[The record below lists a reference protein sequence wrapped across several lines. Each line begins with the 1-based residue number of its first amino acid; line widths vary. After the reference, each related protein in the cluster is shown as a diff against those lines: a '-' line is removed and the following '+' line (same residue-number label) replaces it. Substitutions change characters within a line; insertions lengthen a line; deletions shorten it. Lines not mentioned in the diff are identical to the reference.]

1 MQKPSLKTV
10 AGSSLLGALA
20 VAAIAVASAQA
31 APAVQP
37 AGSEKCFGIA
47 KAAKNDCAGA
57 GHSCAGQSTKNMDK
71 ATFVYLPAGA
81 CDKIAGSS
89 MKAS

>member
-1 MQKPSLKTV
+1 MQKSLKIA

-20 VAAIAVASAQA
+20 VAAVVVAAQA

-47 KAAKNDCAGA
+47 KAGKNDCAGGA
-57 GHSCAGQSTKNMDK
+57 HSCAGMATKDMDK
-71 ATFVYLPAGA
+71 STYVYLPTGL

-89 MKAS
+89 MKAM

>member
-1 MQKPSLKTV
+1 MQKPSLKSV

-57 GHSCAGQSTKNMDK
+57 SHSCAGQATKDMDK
-71 ATFVYLPAGA
+71 STYVYLPAGA
-81 CDKIAGSS
+81 CAKIAGGNT
-89 MKAS
+89 KAM

>member
-1 MQKPSLKTV
+1 MQKPSFKTV

-57 GHSCAGQSTKNMDK
+57 SHSCAGQATKDMDK
-71 ATFVYLPAGA
+71 STYVYLPAGA
-81 CDKIAGSS
+81 CDKIAGGSKQK
-89 MKAS
+89 M

>member
-1 MQKPSLKTV
+1 MQKSLKIA

-20 VAAIAVASAQA
+20 VAAVAVAANA

-47 KAAKNDCAGA
+47 KAGKNDCAGSA
-57 GHSCAGQSTKNMDK
+57 HSCAGQATKDMDK
-71 ATFVYLPAGA
+71 STYVYLPAGL
-81 CDKIAGSS
+81 CGKIAGGTTTK
-89 MKAS
+89 M

>member
-1 MQKPSLKTV
+1 MQKPSLKIA

-20 VAAIAVASAQA
+20 VVAVAVAAQA

-47 KAAKNDCAGA
+47 KAGKNDCAGA
-57 GHSCAGQSTKNMDK
+57 GHSCAGQSTKDMDK
-71 ATFVYLPAGA
+71 GTYVYLPAGV
-81 CDKIAGSS
+81 CDKIAGSN
-89 MKAS
+89 MKAM

>member
-20 VAAIAVASAQA
+20 VAVVAVASAQA

-37 AGSEKCFGIA
+37 AGSEKCYGIA
-47 KAAKNDCAGA
+47 KASKNDCAGA
-57 GHSCAGQSTKNMDK
+57 GHACAGQSTKNMDK
-71 ATFVYLPAGA
+71 STYVYLPVGA
-81 CDKIAGSS
+81 CDKIAGGST
-89 MKAS
+89 KAM

>member
-10 AGSSLLGALA
+10 AGSTLLGALA

-57 GHSCAGQSTKNMDK
+57 GHSCAGQSTKDMDK
-71 ATFVYLPAGA
+71 STYVYLPAGA
-81 CDKIAGSS
+81 CAKIAGGST
-89 MKAS
+89 KAM